1 LQSRP
6 GVKKEGGADGTDGTE
21 APEGAE
27 VKKEGGEV
35 ESSQQKIPCPLEECP
50 TPTQTKTFSDFWL
63 IYNNPFDK

>member
-6 GVKKEGGADGTDGTE
+6 GAKKEGGADGTGTE

-27 VKKEGGEV
+27 VKKGGGV
-35 ESSQQKIPCPLEECP
+35 MESSKQKIPPPLKECP